1 MKITIDARPAMLQRT
16 GIGHYTYNLVNLLH
30 KIAPE
35 HHYYL
40 CDVFAGMGF
49 YNMHRVDNK
58 QSNTD
63 RFLNIFKIPFPF
75 VTVSRFLMLMGNKLQ
90 GKATKIENTDLF
102 FGTNFRAVFADNV
115 KTVITIHDMA
125 HEYFPETIKD
135 SATLTYLKDQLPEVA
150 RKADRIIAVSETTR
164 DDIIRFLAVDPGKI
178 RVVFNGVE
186 SRFRQIADTDLLTR
200 LRERYGLPDKFMLY
214 VGAIQPRKNI
224 SGIVEAYARLC
235 ERNVCSHHLVIAGGD
250 CWKSE
255 GLKTQI
261 AALNLQD
268 KVHFLGYVDDSDLP
282 GLYNLADQFVFP
294 SFYEGFGLPVLEAMA
309 CGIPVLTSKTSALS
323 EVAGD
328 AAILVD
334 PHSVDEIAYAME
346 RLALDAELR
355 KNCIDKGLQRARL
368 FSWERCAEETLA
380 VLQEAMDVK

>member
-1 MKITIDARPAMLQRT
+1 M
-16 GIGHYTYNLVNLLH
+16 H

-200 LRERYGLPDKFMLY
+200 LRDRYGLPDKFMLY